1 MCSSDLKSIADKEGA
16 KADLEA
22 ELEKNSSEKKSKAN
36 EAMATAETLKDLH
49 LECDWLTAN
58 FDARKE
64 ARAGEV
70 ESLQLALN
78 RIAGARAKRLAG
90 ACKAA
95 AADASAGALPLHV
108 PPGSR
113 PLWEVGAVEGVPSVP
128 FPERNG

>member
-1 MCSSDLKSIADKEGA
+1 MHYYTLLYIIIHYYILLYVEADSAAKRAGDAKSIADKEGA

-70 ESLQLALN
+70 ESLKQAKAVLS
-78 RIAGARAKRLAG
+78 GADFSL
-90 ACKAA
+90 
-95 AADASAGALPLHV
+95 
-108 PPGSR
+108 
-113 PLWEVGAVEGVPSVP
+113 
-128 FPERNG
+128 